1 MTILKAWCLVA
12 GLVLAASAVSPGL
25 AAGEVTLDCKSAGK
39 LAATPGIADKSP
51 SVTGVIEVV
60 ENMADVKPPMLVGC
74 PGKVRVLCMP
84 KTAPTAAPG
93 DKVTISGKIDG
104 AGDNYVTVQ
113 PCTVT
118 PAK

>member
-1 MTILKAWCLVA
+1 MKILKAWCLVA
-12 GLVLAASAVSPGL
+12 GILMALPVASPVLAQQATA
-25 AAGEVTLDCKSAGK
+25 LDCKSAAT
-39 LAATPGIADKSP
+39 LARTPGIADKSP
-51 SVTGVIEVV
+51 SVSGTIEVV

-84 KTAPTAAPG
+84 ATAPAVAPG

-113 PCTVT
+113 PCTVS